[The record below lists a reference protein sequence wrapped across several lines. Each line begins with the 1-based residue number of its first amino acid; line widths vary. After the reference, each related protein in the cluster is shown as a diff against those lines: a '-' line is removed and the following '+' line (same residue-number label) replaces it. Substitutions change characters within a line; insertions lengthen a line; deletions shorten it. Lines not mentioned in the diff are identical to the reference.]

1 MDPTPEQSN
10 PPPNVPHATRNTQHA
25 TRNTQETPS
34 AEPNNR
40 SPITH
45 HASRITRYASIYS
58 ALWKNSVTRELI
70 FKSNFL
76 LWIIVEL
83 LWFGLQLSFI
93 GVLYLH
99 TDRIGSWTKWQV
111 VMLIGASHFIQQL
124 YQAFFLINCTNLSE
138 LVRTGK
144 LDFLL
149 LLPVNTRF
157 VVSLRQVD
165 LGAFVN
171 ATFALATVAYALHMA
186 YTTHEI
192 ASLPTALQLFGF
204 VVLCIVGIVI
214 HYSLMFLLAT
224 ISFWTVRAQG
234 IVWGYYNL
242 FNIARM
248 PDEAFRGLF
257 KAVFTFAIPMLL
269 VSNVPARVLVKPAT
283 SLKWSL
289 LLVAMSVLCFAISEW
304 GWRASLRRY
313 TSASS

>member
-1 MDPTPEQSN
+1 MKSEVRSPKSEVPNSTPDHAPRN
-10 PPPNVPHATRNTQHA
+10 THHATRFTFHV
-25 TRNTQETPS
+25 
-34 AEPNNR
+34 
-40 SPITH
+40 
-45 HASRITRYASIYS
+45 SRFTSHLSRYLSVYA
-58 ALWKNSVTRELI
+58 ALWKNSVSREMS

-83 LWFGLQLSFI
+83 LWLGLQLSFI

-99 TDRIGSWTKWQV
+99 TEHIGTWTKWEV
-111 VMLIGASHFIQQL
+111 VLLIGASHFIQQVF
-124 YQAFFLINCTNLSE
+124 QAFFLVNCTNLSE
-138 LVRTGK
+138 LVRSGK

-171 ATFALATVAYALHMA
+171 AASAVALMAYAARQLHLVP
-186 YTTHEI
+186 
-192 ASLPTALQLFGF
+192 SVFQVVGF
-204 VVLCIVGIVI
+204 LVLCVAGIAI
-214 HYSLMFLLAT
+214 HYSLMFLLAS

-248 PDEAFRGLF
+248 PDDAFRGLF

-269 VSNVPARVLVKPAT
+269 VSNVPARLLADKLSSPKP
-283 SLKWSL
+283 LFL
-289 LLVAMSVLCFAISEW
+289 LLAMSVVCFCVSEW
-304 GWRASLRRY
+304 GWRASVRRY

>member
-1 MDPTPEQSN
+1 MKSEIRNPKPE
-10 PPPNVPHATRNTQHA
+10 
-25 TRNTQETPS
+25 ETG
-34 AEPNNR
+34 
-40 SPITH
+40 
-45 HASRITRYASIYS
+45 HASRITRHASRYLSIYA
-58 ALWKNSVTRELI
+58 ALWKNSVAREMG
-70 FKSNFL
+70 FKGNFL
-76 LWIIVEL
+76 LWIVVEL

-99 TDRIGSWTKWQV
+99 TEHIGTWTKWQV
-111 VMLIGASHFIQQL
+111 VMLIGASHFIQQIF
-124 YQAFFLINCTNLSE
+124 QAFFLINCTNLSE
-138 LVRTGK
+138 LVRSGK

-171 ATFALATVAYALHMA
+171 AGSAVALMAYAARQLHLA
-186 YTTHEI
+186 PSVTQV
-192 ASLPTALQLFGF
+192 LGF
-204 VVLCIVGIVI
+204 LGLCIAGVAI
-214 HYSLMFLLAT
+214 HYSLMFLLAS

-257 KAVFTFAIPMLL
+257 KIVFTFAIPMLL
-269 VSNVPARVLVKPAT
+269 VSNVPVRLLADKLASPRPI
-283 SLKWSL
+283 L
-289 LLVAMSVLCFAISEW
+289 LLLGMSVVCFCVSEW
-304 GWRASLRRY
+304 GWRTSVRRY

>member
-1 MDPTPEQSN
+1 MKTENRKPKTELESSRTP
-10 PPPNVPHATRNTQHA
+10 R
-25 TRNTQETPS
+25 
-34 AEPNNR
+34 
-40 SPITH
+40 
-45 HASRITRYASIYS
+45 ASRFTFHVSRLTPHVSRYLSIYA
-58 ALWKNSVTRELI
+58 ALWKNSVAREMS

-76 LWIIVEL
+76 LWILVEL

-93 GVLYLH
+93 GDLYLH
-99 TDRIGSWTKWQV
+99 TDHIGTWTKWQV
-111 VMLIGASHFIQQL
+111 VLLIGASHFIQQI

-171 ATFALATVAYALHMA
+171 AASAVALMAYAAHQLHLVPTFWQGLGFLA
-186 YTTHEI
+186 LCATGI
-192 ASLPTALQLFGF
+192 A
-204 VVLCIVGIVI
+204 I
-214 HYSLMFLLAT
+214 HYSLMFLLAS

-248 PDEAFRGLF
+248 PDEAFHGLF
-257 KAVFTFAIPMLL
+257 KIVFTFALPMLL
-269 VSNVPARVLVKPAT
+269 VSNVPARLLTDKLSSPFPV
-283 SLKWSL
+283 L
-289 LLVAMSVLCFAISEW
+289 LLLLMSVVCFGLSEW
-304 GWRASLRRY
+304 GWRASMRRY

>member
-1 MDPTPEQSN
+1 MNGTPEQ
-10 PPPNVPHATRNTQHA
+10 PNSQSKATHAIRNAQHA
-25 TRNTQETPS
+25 GPDS
-34 AEPNNR
+34 PEPTNHQL
-40 SPITH
+40 PITSH
-45 HASRITRYASIYS
+45 QPLLTRYFSIYS

-76 LWIIVEL
+76 LWIVVEL
-83 LWFGLQLSFI
+83 LWFGLQLTFI

-99 TDRIGSWTKWQV
+99 TDHIGSWTKWQV
-111 VMLIGASHFIQQL
+111 VMLIGASSFIQQL

-157 VVSLRQVD
+157 VVSVRQVD

-192 ASLPTALQLFGF
+192 AALPTPLQLFGF
-204 VVLCIVGIVI
+204 FVLCIVGIVI
-214 HYSLMFLLAT
+214 HYSLMFLLAA

-248 PDEAFRGLF
+248 PDEAFRGAF
-257 KAVFTFAIPMLL
+257 KAIFTFAIPMLL

-289 LLVAMSVLCFAISEW
+289 LLLAMSVLCFAISEW